1 MSDRLNELDVSL
13 LMALDALLIERNV
26 SRAAHRLGIT
36 QPALSGRLGR
46 LRLLF
51 DDQMFV
57 PIAGRGVTPTPRAV
71 AVAGNLTKVLAQL
84 RELVGPEQAF
94 DPQLDERTFVVAAYD
109 NPAAMLA
116 PELLPSFKV
125 DAPRV
130 RLAFV
135 LPDHDKLAIEL
146 ERGDIDL
153 FVGVIKHQHPD
164 LLSRTLFEE
173 EWMTAQRRGHP
184 RGRVRPTLDEFCEL
198 DHLLISAE
206 GAEFTG
212 MVDRELAKLGRKRH
226 VSISIQSY
234 ALAPLMIANSDCLCT
249 LPRRFLQRF
258 EPLLE
263 LFEPPLEL
271 GRFRLQA
278 LWHRRMQ
285 DDAAHRWIR
294 ERIFAAAAAQV
305 SQASI

>member
-1 MSDRLNELDVSL
+1 
-13 LMALDALLIERNV
+13 LIERNV
-26 SRAAHRLGIT
+26 SRAADRLGIT

-46 LRLLF
+46 LRALF

-57 PIAGRGVTPTPRAV
+57 PIAGRGVAPTPRA
-71 AVAGNLTKVLAQL
+71 AALAESLTKVLAQL
-84 RELVGPEQAF
+84 RELVGPERAF
-94 DPQLDERTFVVAAYD
+94 SPEKDERTFLVAAYD

-116 PELLPSFKV
+116 PDLLPAFKAS
-125 DAPRV
+125 APRV

-135 LPDHDKLAIEL
+135 LPNHDTLAAAL

-153 FVGVIKHQHPD
+153 FIGIPKNNHPD
-164 LLSRTLFEE
+164 LVSRTLFEE
-173 EWMTAQRRGHP
+173 EWRTAQRRGHP
-184 RGRVRPTLDEFCEL
+184 RGNTKPTLDEFCSL

-212 MVDRELAKLGRKRH
+212 MVDRELAKMGRQRY

-249 LPRRFLQRF
+249 LPKRFLERF
-258 EPLLE
+258 QSTLD

-271 GRFRLQA
+271 GRFHLQA

-294 ERIFAAAAAQV
+294 ERIFSAAAG
-305 SQASI
+305 QAS

>member
-1 MSDRLNELDVSL
+1 MADRLGELDVSL

-46 LRLLF
+46 LRTLF

-57 PIAGRGVTPTPRAV
+57 PIAGRGVAPTPRAA
-71 AVAGNLTKVLAQL
+71 AVAEKLTKVLAQL
-84 RELVGPEQAF
+84 RELVGPERAF
-94 DPQLDERTFVVAAYD
+94 SPQHDERTFIVAAYD

-116 PELLPSFKV
+116 PDLLPAFKKS
-125 DAPRV
+125 APRV

-135 LPDHDKLAIEL
+135 LPNHETLAAAL

-153 FVGVIKHQHPD
+153 FVGVTKNNHPD

-173 EWMTAQRRGHP
+173 DWRTAQRREHP
-184 RGRVRPTLDEFCEL
+184 RGRAKLTLDEFCSL

-212 MVDRELAKLGRKRH
+212 MVDRELAKIGRERR

-249 LPRRFLQRF
+249 LPRRFLERF
-258 EPLLE
+258 QSTLD
-263 LFEPPLEL
+263 LFEPPLDL
-271 GRFRLQA
+271 GRFNLQA

-285 DDAAHRWIR
+285 DDASHRWIR
-294 ERIFAAAAAQV
+294 ERIFAAAAG
-305 SQASI
+305 QAS